1 MNNIKKVKKIKLKTQ
16 KMKSLKKKLC
26 LKVSIP
32 KSNEE
37 KKQSN
42 NEYNNS
48 TIDCSHI
55 IENIFISSY
64 KVTLDYSF
72 LISNNFTH
80 IINCASGS
88 KTFYPL
94 YYKDFKYYNIELR
107 DDGNINIMDSIIK
120 FITFLNE
127 ISFDKNNKILI
138 HCSEGIS
145 RAPTLV
151 SAYLMWKFNMDSDT
165 AINFVKQKRNCIDI
179 NFGFFLQLRNLHM
192 NHTILKGN

>member
-1 MNNIKKVKKIKLKTQ
+1 
-16 KMKSLKKKLC
+16 MKSLKKKLC

-55 IENIFISSY
+55 
-64 KVTLDYSF
+64 
-72 LISNNFTH
+72 
-80 IINCASGS
+80 S

-94 YYKDFKYYNIELR
+94 YYKYFKYYNIELR

-138 HCSEGIS
+138 HCFEGIS